1 MNDYCKQLFEGDAIN
16 FGECAA
22 SEEEE
27 QQGEAND
34 AYSWYSYDMEDADE
48 IEEACA
54 KVVSFNGKYT
64 NYYDSAASGSVH
76 TRSKRGS
83 LVKSASTG
91 LSGGVIAAI
100 AAIVLLLVCLNIIAV
115 VACLLKNKKEKKVS
129 APDLNEPMYP
139 GGRLS

>member
-76 TRSKRGS
+76 TRDWSGS
-83 LVKSASTG
+83 LVKSASTGASTG
-91 LSGGVIAAI
+91 LSGGVIAT
-100 AAIVLLLVCLNIIAV
+100 IVLVCAV
-115 VACLLKNKKEKKVS
+115 VAGVAVSVLKNKKVS
-129 APDLNEPMYP
+129 ASSLNEPMYQ
-139 GGRLS
+139 GGQMS

>member
-91 LSGGVIAAI
+91 LSGGVIAT
-100 AAIVLLLVCLNIIAV
+100 IVLVCAV
-115 VACLLKNKKEKKVS
+115 VAGVAVSVLKNKKVS
-129 APDLNEPMYP
+129 ASSLNEPMYQ
-139 GGRLS
+139 GGQMS